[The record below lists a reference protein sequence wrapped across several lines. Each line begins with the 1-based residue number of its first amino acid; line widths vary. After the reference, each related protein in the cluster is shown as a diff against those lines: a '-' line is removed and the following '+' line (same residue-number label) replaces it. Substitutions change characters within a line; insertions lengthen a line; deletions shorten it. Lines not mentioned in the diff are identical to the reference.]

1 VYNSSSRGVK
11 RLLKEAARKAVAGPV
26 FVILRDFV
34 VASGMSQG
42 ACMDETVLTRRRMMQ
57 LVAAV
62 APATLATKLRAQATQ
77 ASPRVTEPLSA
88 SVLPRGVRARFVTTN
103 GIRMH
108 VLEAG
113 FETPNRPAI
122 LLVHGYPELAYSW
135 RKLMAPLASAGYHVI
150 VPDLRGY
157 GRTDGTD
164 VKYDDTMAPFRTLN
178 EVRDM
183 LGLVWAFGYRS
194 VDCIVGHDFGSP
206 VSAWCSVARPDVFRR
221 TVLMSAPFGGTQEP
235 PFNTANAE
243 RPAAAPPDSI
253 YDELAKLNP
262 PRKHYQRYYATRD
275 ANDNMWHAKQGIHDF
290 LRAYYHM
297 KSADWKQNQPH
308 PLKARTA
315 EEWAK
320 LPRYYVMDLNKGMAE
335 QVAAEMPTPAEIAA
349 NKWLPDA
356 ELRVY
361 ATEYG
366 RTGFQGGLQGYRG
379 GSNPLNGDTGVFG
392 GRTIDQP
399 SMFIAGK
406 SDWGAYQNPGA
417 LERMQ
422 KTACTRMTGVHFVE
436 GAGHWVQQ
444 EQPEQTAKLILEF
457 LGRKS

>member
-1 VYNSSSRGVK
+1 MGVP
-11 RLLKEAARKAVAGPV
+11 L
-26 FVILRDFV
+26 
-34 VASGMSQG
+34 S
-42 ACMDETVLTRRRMMQ
+42 RRRLIQ
-57 LVAAV
+57 LIAV
-62 APATLATKLRAQATQ
+62 LAPAAASVRSRAQTTQ
-77 ASPRVTEPLSA
+77 SNTGAVEPLGA
-88 SVLPRGVRARFVTTN
+88 SVLPRGVRARFVNNVN

-113 FETPNRPAI
+113 FETSNRPAV

-135 RKLMAPLASAGYHVI
+135 RRVMLPIASAGYHVI
-150 VPDLRGY
+150 APDLRGY
-157 GRTDGTD
+157 GRSGGTD
-164 VKYDDTMAPFRTLN
+164 VKFDDDLSPFRTLN
-178 EVRDM
+178 EVHDM

-194 VDCIVGHDFGSP
+194 VAAVVGHDFGSP
-206 VSAWCSVARPDVFRR
+206 VSAWCSVARPDVFRS
-221 TVLMSAPFGGTQEP
+221 TVLMSAPFGGTPEP
-235 PFNTANAE
+235 PFNTADAA
-243 RPAAAPPDSI
+243 RPASAPPADKI
-253 YDELAKLNP
+253 YEELAKLNP
-262 PRKHYQRYYATRD
+262 PRKHYQRYYATRE
-275 ANDNMWHAKQGIHDF
+275 ANGNMWKAPQGVHNF

-297 KSADWKQNQPH
+297 KSADWKQNKPF

-320 LPRYYVMDLNKGMAE
+320 LPRYYVMDLKKGMAE
-335 QVAAEMPTPAEIAA
+335 QVAGEMPSSAEIAA
-349 NKWLPDA
+349 NKWLPDE

-361 ATEYG
+361 STEYG

-379 GSNPLNGDTGVFG
+379 GSNPFNSETQIFG

-422 KTACTRMTGVHFVE
+422 KIACTRMVAVHLVE

-444 EQPEQTAKLILEF
+444 EQPELVSKLILEF
-457 LGRKS
+457 LRNKAPKA